1 MGWLFLLLSQTGLA
15 DPRTPTGTEELPAC
29 CFRDLGPEGVLKSS
43 DEKLHYYSIQTFV
56 RLHNQKTGQEVVF
69 VAEPD
74 SKNVYKFELDTSE
87 RKLEFDS
94 ASGTYTLYL
103 IIGDATLK
111 NPILWNVVCASLY
124 VHPDKSGHAAVRQRW
139 PRSRVW
145 ALYPGLSYATQ
156 RPINKSTS
164 CWSH

>member
-1 MGWLFLLLSQTGLA
+1 MAIPPAFSDRPELT
-15 DPRTPTGTEELPAC
+15 PRAPTGAEELTTC
-29 CFRDLGPEGVLKSS
+29 CLRDLRRRFEI
-43 DEKLHYYSIQTFV
+43 IQMKNCIIIPSRHLS

-87 RKLEFDS
+87 RKLRFDS

-124 VHPDKSGHAAVRQRW
+124 LHPDKEWLCHSQTKDSPSPGCGLVPRPLPCHPEGH
-139 PRSRVW
+139 
-145 ALYPGLSYATQ
+145 
-156 RPINKSTS
+156 K
-164 CWSH
+164 